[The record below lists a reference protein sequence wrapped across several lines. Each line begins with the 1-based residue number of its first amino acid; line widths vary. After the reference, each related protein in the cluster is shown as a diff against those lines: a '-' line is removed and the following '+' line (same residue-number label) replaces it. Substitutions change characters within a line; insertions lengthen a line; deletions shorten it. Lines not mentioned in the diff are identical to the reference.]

1 MRGELSKWI
10 LICNYR
16 VVGEMGFGKHAT
28 VHTHYVVNDG

>member
-1 MRGELSKWI
+1 MRGELSKW
-10 LICNYR
+10 NYR